1 MNLVVMMSMDGVAWR
16 GFGCTIFI
24 LHFVF
29 VCHFLLLQP
38 LVSASG
44 MFLLSFLLQVLMH
57 ASVMSVLL
65 CEIKLFLWLVKL
77 LNFIA
82 S

>member
-1 MNLVVMMSMDGVAWR
+1 
-16 GFGCTIFI
+16 
-24 LHFVF
+24 
-29 VCHFLLLQP
+29 
-38 LVSASG
+38 
-44 MFLLSFLLQVLMH
+44 MFLLSFLLQFLMH

-77 LNFIA
+77 LNFIV

>member
-1 MNLVVMMSMDGVAWR
+1 
-16 GFGCTIFI
+16 
-24 LHFVF
+24 
-29 VCHFLLLQP
+29 
-38 LVSASG
+38 

-77 LNFIA
+77 LNFIV